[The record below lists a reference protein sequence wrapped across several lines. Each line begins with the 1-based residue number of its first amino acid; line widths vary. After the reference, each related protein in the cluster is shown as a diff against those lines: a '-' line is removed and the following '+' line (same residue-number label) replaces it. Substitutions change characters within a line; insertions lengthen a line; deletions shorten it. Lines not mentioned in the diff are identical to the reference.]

1 MQRLFRDCVVNVL
14 GRGNDILFRIFIR
27 ASRTLCSSECDSDSS
42 HKQRSEAEESRRGE
56 LEVVF
61 NLFVHLRK
69 VGKKHKVFGATQ
81 RTGEHIRLPSVIA
94 REDTWLQCGS
104 VYLIMC
110 GLFGNLGH
118 AAEWR
123 NK

>member
-1 MQRLFRDCVVNVL
+1 MTYFFESSLEHRARFAVLSVTPTVPISKGQRRKSYVEV
-14 GRGNDILFRIFIR
+14 
-27 ASRTLCSSECDSDSS
+27 SY
-42 HKQRSEAEESRRGE
+42 
-56 LEVVF
+56 EVVF

-94 REDTWLQCGS
+94 REDTWIQCGS